1 MSREYIANTLKRLR
15 EATGLKADEVG
26 AMIGKSGKTVN
37 AWENGRGQP
46 DAEILIKLCSI
57 YKVSNI
63 LEEFDDKNIITKQS
77 SFSADEITHIKKY
90 RTLDPYGQKAVTSV
104 LDIEFERCTYIPEP
118 NREELI
124 EVSINYA
131 PVSAGFGDELEDYEQ
146 WEKASVP
153 LTPESRKADFIL
165 VVDGDSMEP
174 KFHNG
179 DYILVRKQPA
189 VDIGQIGI
197 FGVDGKGYIKKYG
210 GDKLISLNKKYPD
223 IPLDEE
229 SRCFGLVLGVT
240 DISE

>member
-1 MSREYIANTLKRLR
+1 MFDDRLKNLRKAKGATQADVAEALGIKESAYSNYEKDLR
-15 EATGLKADEVG
+15 EPNAVVLKAMSKYFGVTIDYLLDCHTGFVASRSEQ
-26 AMIGKSGKTVN
+26 
-37 AWENGRGQP
+37 E
-46 DAEILIKLCSI
+46 
-57 YKVSNI
+57 
-63 LEEFDDKNIITKQS
+63 
-77 SFSADEITHIKKY
+77 HIKKY

-189 VDIGQIGI
+189 VDVGQIGI
-197 FGVDGKGYIKKYG
+197 FGVDGKGYVKKYG

>member
-1 MSREYIANTLKRLR
+1 MFDDRLKNLRKAKGATQADVAEALGIKESAYSNYEKDLR
-15 EATGLKADEVG
+15 EPNAVVLKAMSKYFGVTIDYLLDCHTGFVASRSEQ
-26 AMIGKSGKTVN
+26 
-37 AWENGRGQP
+37 E
-46 DAEILIKLCSI
+46 
-57 YKVSNI
+57 
-63 LEEFDDKNIITKQS
+63 
-77 SFSADEITHIKKY
+77 HIKKY
-90 RTLDPYGQKAVTSV
+90 RTLDPYGKKAVTSV

>member
-1 MSREYIANTLKRLR
+1 MFDDRLKNLRKAKGTTQADVAEALGIKESAYSNYEKDLR
-15 EATGLKADEVG
+15 EPNAVVLKAMSKYFGVTIDYLLDCHTGFVASRSEQ
-26 AMIGKSGKTVN
+26 
-37 AWENGRGQP
+37 E
-46 DAEILIKLCSI
+46 
-57 YKVSNI
+57 
-63 LEEFDDKNIITKQS
+63 
-77 SFSADEITHIKKY
+77 HIKKY

-197 FGVDGKGYIKKYG
+197 FGVDGKGYVKKYG

-240 DISE
+240 DIYE

>member
-1 MSREYIANTLKRLR
+1 MTYPKIKELR
-15 EATGLKADEVG
+15 EKNKLTQQQAAERLNLPLPTYRSYETGAREPGIDV
-26 AMIGKSGKTVN
+26 
-37 AWENGRGQP
+37 
-46 DAEILIKLCSI
+46 LIKLSEL
-57 YKVSNI
+57 YDVTTDYLLDHKPRLTMLSP
-63 LEEFDDKNIITKQS
+63 S
-77 SFSADEITHIKKY
+77 EISHIKKY
-90 RTLDPYGQKAVTSV
+90 RTLDPYGKKAVTSV

-131 PVSAGFGDELEDYEQ
+131 PVSAGLGDELEDYEQ

-197 FGVDGKGYIKKYG
+197 FGVDGKGYVKKYG

>member
-1 MSREYIANTLKRLR
+1 MAYPKIKELR
-15 EATGLKADEVG
+15 EKNKLTQQQTAEKLNLPLPTYRSYETGAREPGVDV
-26 AMIGKSGKTVN
+26 
-37 AWENGRGQP
+37 
-46 DAEILIKLCSI
+46 LIKLSEL
-57 YKVSNI
+57 YDVTTDYLLDHKPRLTMLSP
-63 LEEFDDKNIITKQS
+63 S
-77 SFSADEITHIKKY
+77 EISHIKKY
-90 RTLDPYGQKAVTSV
+90 RTLDPYGKKAVTSV

-210 GDKLISLNKKYPD
+210 GDKLISLNKKYSD
-223 IPLDEE
+223 IPLDDE

>member
-1 MSREYIANTLKRLR
+1 MSLGERIRKARDAK
-15 EATGLKADEVG
+15 GLKQSELAEMIEV
-26 AMIGKSGKTVN
+26 KSAGVISN
-37 AWENGRGQP
+37 WEKDINKP
-46 DAEILIKLCSI
+46 DADKIIKLCEVLGISASYLLDYYGNTISVSI
-57 YKVSNI
+57 
-63 LEEFDDKNIITKQS
+63 EEQ
-77 SFSADEITHIKKY
+77 EHIKKY
-90 RTLDPYGQKAVTSV
+90 RTLDPYGKKTVTSV

-223 IPLDEE
+223 IPLNED

>member
-1 MSREYIANTLKRLR
+1 MSLGERIRKARDSK
-15 EATGLKADEVG
+15 GLKQSELAEMIEV
-26 AMIGKSGKTVN
+26 KSAGVISN
-37 AWENGRGQP
+37 WEKDINKP
-46 DAEILIKLCSI
+46 DADKIIKFCEVLGISASYLLDYYGNSI
-57 YKVSNI
+57 SVSI
-63 LEEFDDKNIITKQS
+63 EDQE
-77 SFSADEITHIKKY
+77 HIKKY
-90 RTLDPYGQKAVTSV
+90 RTLDPYGKKAVTSV

>member
-1 MSREYIANTLKRLR
+1 MSLGERIRKARDSK
-15 EATGLKADEVG
+15 GLKQSELAEMIEV
-26 AMIGKSGKTVN
+26 KSAGVISN
-37 AWENGRGQP
+37 WEKDINKP
-46 DAEILIKLCSI
+46 DADKIIKLCEVLGISASYLLDYYGNSI
-57 YKVSNI
+57 SVSI
-63 LEEFDDKNIITKQS
+63 EEQ
-77 SFSADEITHIKKY
+77 EHIKKY
-90 RTLDPYGQKAVTSV
+90 RTLDPYGKKAVTSV

-197 FGVDGKGYIKKYG
+197 FGVDGKGYVKKYG
-210 GDKLISLNKKYPD
+210 GDKLISLNKKYSD
-223 IPLDEE
+223 IPLDDE

>member
-1 MSREYIANTLKRLR
+1 MFDDRLKNLRKAKGATQADVAEALGIKESAYSNYEKDLR
-15 EATGLKADEVG
+15 EPNAVVLKAMSKYFGVTIDYLLDCHTGFVASRSEQ
-26 AMIGKSGKTVN
+26 
-37 AWENGRGQP
+37 E
-46 DAEILIKLCSI
+46 
-57 YKVSNI
+57 
-63 LEEFDDKNIITKQS
+63 
-77 SFSADEITHIKKY
+77 HIKKY

-197 FGVDGKGYIKKYG
+197 FGVDGKGYVKKYG
-210 GDKLISLNKKYPD
+210 GDKLISLNKKYSD
-223 IPLDEE
+223 IPLNED

>member
-1 MSREYIANTLKRLR
+1 MSICSRIKQRREEL
-15 EATGLKADEVG
+15 GLTQPQLAK
-26 AMIGKSGKTVN
+26 MIGVSKGSIGN
-37 AWENGRGQP
+37 YESEISCPNEN
-46 DAEILIKLCSI
+46 ILIKLFSALDCDAN
-57 YKVSNI
+57 Y
-63 LEEFDDKNIITKQS
+63 LYYDDITKSEEQLDS
-77 SFSADEITHIKKY
+77 KEKSLIKKY
-90 RTLDPYGQKAVTSV
+90 RTLDPYGKKAVTSV

-131 PVSAGFGDELEDYEQ
+131 PVSAGLGDELEDYEQ

-197 FGVDGKGYIKKYG
+197 FGVDGKGYVKKYG

>member
-1 MSREYIANTLKRLR
+1 MTYPKIKELR
-15 EATGLKADEVG
+15 EKNKLTQQQAAEKLNLPLPTYRSYETGAREPGIDV
-26 AMIGKSGKTVN
+26 
-37 AWENGRGQP
+37 
-46 DAEILIKLCSI
+46 LIKLSEL
-57 YKVSNI
+57 YDVTTDYLLDHKPRLTMLSP
-63 LEEFDDKNIITKQS
+63 S
-77 SFSADEITHIKKY
+77 EISHIKKY
-90 RTLDPYGQKAVTSV
+90 RTLDPYGKKAVTSV

-210 GDKLISLNKKYPD
+210 GDKLISMNKKYSD

>member
-1 MSREYIANTLKRLR
+1 MAYPKIKELR
-15 EATGLKADEVG
+15 EKNKLTQQQTAEKLNLPLPTYRSYETGAREPGVDV
-26 AMIGKSGKTVN
+26 
-37 AWENGRGQP
+37 
-46 DAEILIKLCSI
+46 LIKLSEL
-57 YKVSNI
+57 YDVTTDYLLDHKPRLTMLSP
-63 LEEFDDKNIITKQS
+63 S
-77 SFSADEITHIKKY
+77 EISHIKKY
-90 RTLDPYGQKAVTSV
+90 RTLDPYGKKAVTSV

-197 FGVDGKGYIKKYG
+197 FGVDGKGYVKKYG

-223 IPLDEE
+223 IPLNED

>member
-1 MSREYIANTLKRLR
+1 MFDDRLKNLRKAKGTTQADVAEALGIKESAYSNYEKDLR
-15 EATGLKADEVG
+15 EPNAVVLKAMSKYFGVTIDYLLDCHTGFVASRSEQ
-26 AMIGKSGKTVN
+26 
-37 AWENGRGQP
+37 E
-46 DAEILIKLCSI
+46 
-57 YKVSNI
+57 
-63 LEEFDDKNIITKQS
+63 
-77 SFSADEITHIKKY
+77 HIKKY

-197 FGVDGKGYIKKYG
+197 FGVDGKGYVKKYG

-223 IPLDEE
+223 IPLNEE

-240 DISE
+240 DIYE

>member
-1 MSREYIANTLKRLR
+1 MSLGERIRKARDAK
-15 EATGLKADEVG
+15 GLKQSELAEMIEV
-26 AMIGKSGKTVN
+26 KSAGVISN
-37 AWENGRGQP
+37 WEKDINKP
-46 DAEILIKLCSI
+46 DADKIIKLCEVLGISASYLLDYYGNTISVSI
-57 YKVSNI
+57 
-63 LEEFDDKNIITKQS
+63 EEQ
-77 SFSADEITHIKKY
+77 EHIKKY

-124 EVSINYA
+124 EISINYA

-223 IPLDEE
+223 IPLNED